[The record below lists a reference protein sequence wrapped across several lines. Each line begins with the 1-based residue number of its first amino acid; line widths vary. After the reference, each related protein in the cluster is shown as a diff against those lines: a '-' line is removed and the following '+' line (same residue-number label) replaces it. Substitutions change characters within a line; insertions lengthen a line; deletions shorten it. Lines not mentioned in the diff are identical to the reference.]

1 MFNRIYLRNATCSG
15 CDAAAASAADRPLG
29 IERRAPVAE
38 TGGAVRGLL
47 DRARPSLHV
56 RRKSAQGRHYVL
68 TTEIKQ

>member
-29 IERRAPVAE
+29 IQRRAPAAE
-38 TGGAVRGLL
+38 TGGAVRCLL
-47 DRARPSLHV
+47 RARPSLHV